1 MVPSL
6 VFDFKHFNLAQKTSS
21 NFENEER
28 IYNLFGFTHDCDPT
42 MEVDINF
49 MKTKLLELNPRLW
62 SMWDTAH

>member
-1 MVPSL
+1 MNNTGNYFIL
-6 VFDFKHFNLAQKTSS
+6 LFEGI
-21 NFENEER
+21 FENEER

-62 SMWDTAH
+62 SMWDAAH